1 MEYNGILKIRDSR
14 KGLTMR
20 NEVII
25 TCNNVKKS
33 YPKGTTY
40 YDISKDFCGDK
51 LIVLVKANNDIRELG
66 DKVSY
71 SQNVEFLDCMSSIGN
86 KIYEN
91 GLNYVLEYA
100 FKRVCGNEASIK
112 CEHSADKGLYFSV
125 SGIKLDQSILDNI
138 KNEMNQIIELDIPF
152 VKCNVLRKEAIN
164 YFKKNNRTDL
174 VSVLN
179 YISNSYINLYKLDN
193 MYNYF
198 YGKMPYST
206 GYLRIFDLTLIS
218 SFGLVLQYPNQYST
232 MEIKPYVHHKGVF
245 DTFNAYTS
253 WLTQIGV
260 ATSYQLNKIISDSK
274 INDIISINEMF
285 QNNNLLN
292 IAREIA
298 SLKEVKIVLIA
309 GPSSSGKTTTSKKL
323 SLYLKGLGFTPH
335 PIGLDDYFLD
345 REECKKDE
353 NGNYDF
359 ESVNALDL
367 NLFNDHLTRLLNK
380 EKVKIP
386 TYDFIEGKKVYGKR
400 SLQLGDN
407 DILVI
412 EGLHG
417 LNEILTSSIPRKN
430 KYKIYISPLTS
441 LNIDNSNRLRST
453 DMRLIRRMV
462 RDNRT
467 RGYNSSMTLKS
478 WKSVREG
485 EEKYVF
491 PFQDEADV
499 VFNTSLVYEIGLLK
513 TYVEPLLFAV
523 DNNDPNYYEAIRL
536 LNILRLFL
544 PIPSDN
550 IPKDSILREFI
561 GGSTF
566 E

>member
-1 MEYNGILKIRDSR
+1 MKSEI
-14 KGLTMR
+14 
-20 NEVII
+20 VI
-25 TCNNVKKS
+25 TCNNIKKS
-33 YPKGTTY
+33 YPKNTTY
-40 YDISKDFCGDK
+40 YEMCEYFCGDK
-51 LIVLVKANNDIRELG
+51 MPLVVKANNDIRELT
-66 DKVSY
+66 DKASY
-71 SQNVEFLDCMSSIGN
+71 SQNIEFLDCMSSVGN

-100 FKRVCGNEASIK
+100 FKRICGNEATII

-125 SGIKLDQSILDNI
+125 SGIKFDQSILDNI
-138 KNEMNQIIELDIPF
+138 KNEMKQIIELDIPF
-152 VKCNVLRKEAIN
+152 IKCNVLRKEAIN
-164 YFKKNNRTDL
+164 YFKKNNRPDL
-174 VSVLN
+174 VNVLN
-179 YISNSYINLYKLDN
+179 FVSNSYINLYKLDN

-198 YGKMPYST
+198 YSKMPYST
-206 GYLRIFDLTLIS
+206 GCLSVFDLTYVEPD
-218 SFGLVLQYPNQYST
+218 GLVLQYPNQYIG
-232 MEIKPYVHHKGVF
+232 MEVKPYVHHKGVF
-245 DTFNAYTS
+245 DTFQSYTK
-253 WLTQIGV
+253 WLKQIGISS
-260 ATSYQLNKIISDSK
+260 SYELNKSICDSK
-274 INDIISINEMF
+274 INDIICINEMF

-292 IAREIA
+292 IAREI
-298 SLKEVKIVLIA
+298 SSRKEIKIVLIA

-323 SLYLKGLGFTPH
+323 SLYLRGLGLTPH

-345 REECKKDE
+345 REECVKDE
-353 NGNYDF
+353 NGNFDF

-380 EKVKIP
+380 EMVKIP
-386 TYDFIEGKKVYGKR
+386 TFDFIEGKKVYGKR
-400 SLQLGDN
+400 TLQLGDN
-407 DILVI
+407 DILVV

-417 LNEILTSSIPRKN
+417 LNEILTSSIPREN

-453 DMRLIRRMV
+453 DMRLMRRMV

-478 WKSVREG
+478 WKTVREG

-499 VFNTSLVYEIGLLK
+499 VFNTSLVYEVGLLK

>member
-1 MEYNGILKIRDSR
+1 MS
-14 KGLTMR
+14 

-25 TCNNVKKS
+25 TCDNIKKS
-33 YPKGTTY
+33 YPKNTTY
-40 YDISKDFCGDK
+40 YEISKDFCKGQK
-51 LIVLVKANNDIRELG
+51 PIVVKANNDIRELS
-66 DKVSY
+66 DKVVY
-71 SQNVEFLDCMSSIGN
+71 SQKLEFLDCMSSIGN
-86 KIYEN
+86 SIYEN

-100 FKRVCGNEASIK
+100 FKRVCGNEAKIK

-125 SGIKLDQSILDNI
+125 SGINIDQTILNDI
-138 KNEMNQIIELDIPF
+138 KNEMKQIIELDIPF

-164 YFKKNNRTDL
+164 YFIKNNREDL
-174 VSVLN
+174 VRVLN

-206 GYLRIFDLTLIS
+206 GSLEIFDLTLVNSNGII
-218 SFGLVLQYPNQYST
+218 LQYPNQYVGLD
-232 MEIKPYVHHKGVF
+232 IKPYVHHKEVF
-245 DTFNAYTS
+245 DTFDAYTK
-253 WLTQIGV
+253 WLKSIGV
-260 ATSYQLNKIISDSK
+260 SNSYELNKIISDSK
-274 INDIISINEMF
+274 ISDIISISEMF

-292 IAREIA
+292 IAMEIA
-298 SLKEVKIVLIA
+298 NKKDIKMVLIA

-323 SLYLKGLGFTPH
+323 SLYLRGLGLTPQ

-345 REECKKDE
+345 REECGRDE
-353 NGNYDF
+353 NGNLDF

-367 NLFNDHLTRLLNK
+367 NLFNDHLTKLLNK
-380 EKVKIP
+380 EKVQIP

-400 SLQLGDN
+400 TLQLGDN

-441 LNIDNSNRLRST
+441 LNIDDCNRLRST
-453 DMRLIRRMV
+453 DMRLMRRMV

-467 RGYNSSMTLKS
+467 RGYNSSMTLNS
-478 WKSVREG
+478 WKTVREG

-513 TYVEPLLFAV
+513 TYIEPLLFAV
-523 DNNDPNYYEAIRL
+523 DNNDPNYYEALRL
-536 LNILRLFL
+536 LNILRIFL

>member
-1 MEYNGILKIRDSR
+1 MKSEI
-14 KGLTMR
+14 
-20 NEVII
+20 VI

-33 YPKGTTY
+33 YPKNTTY
-40 YDISKDFCGDK
+40 YEMCEYFCGDK
-51 LIVLVKANNDIRELG
+51 MPLVVKANNDIRELT
-66 DKVSY
+66 DKASY
-71 SQNVEFLDCMSSIGN
+71 SQNIEFLDCMSSIGN

-100 FKRVCGNEASIK
+100 FKRICGNEATIK

-125 SGIKLDQSILDNI
+125 SGIKFDQSILDNI
-138 KNEMNQIIELDIPF
+138 KNEMKQIIELDIPF
-152 VKCNVLRKEAIN
+152 IKCNVLRKEAIN
-164 YFKKNNRTDL
+164 YFKKNNRPDL
-174 VSVLN
+174 VNVLN
-179 YISNSYINLYKLDN
+179 FVSNSYINLYKLDN

-198 YGKMPYST
+198 YSKMPYST
-206 GYLRIFDLTLIS
+206 GCLSVFDLTYVEPD
-218 SFGLVLQYPNQYST
+218 GLVLQYPNQYIG
-232 MEIKPYVHHKGVF
+232 MEVKSYVHHKGVF
-245 DTFNAYTS
+245 DTFQSYTK
-253 WLTQIGV
+253 WLNQIGISS
-260 ATSYQLNKIISDSK
+260 SYELNKSICDSK
-274 INDIISINEMF
+274 INDIICINEMF

-292 IAREIA
+292 IAREI
-298 SLKEVKIVLIA
+298 SSRKEIKIVLIA

-323 SLYLKGLGFTPH
+323 SLYLRSLGLTPH

-345 REECKKDE
+345 REECVKDE
-353 NGNYDF
+353 NGNFDF

-380 EKVKIP
+380 EMVKIP
-386 TYDFIEGKKVYGKR
+386 TFDFIEGKKVYGKR
-400 SLQLGDN
+400 TLQLGDN
-407 DILVI
+407 DILVV

-417 LNEILTSSIPRKN
+417 LNEILTSSIPREN

-453 DMRLIRRMV
+453 DMRLMRRMV

-478 WKSVREG
+478 WKTVREG

-491 PFQDEADV
+491 PFQDEADI
-499 VFNTSLVYEIGLLK
+499 VFNTSLVYEVGLLK

>member
-164 YFKKNNRTDL
+164 YFKKNNRPDL

>member
-1 MEYNGILKIRDSR
+1 MVYFKIGEIVK
-14 KGLTMR
+14 KGVTMN

-25 TCNNVKKS
+25 TCNGTSKS
-33 YPKGTTY
+33 YKKNTTY
-40 YDISKDFCGDK
+40 YDISKDFCKDNS
-51 LIVLVKANNDIRELG
+51 IVAVMANNDVKELS
-66 DKVSY
+66 DKVLTN
-71 SQNVEFLDCMSSIGN
+71 QNITFLDCMSSTGN

-91 GLNYVLEYA
+91 GLNYLLEYS
-100 FKRVCGNEASIK
+100 FKRICGNEASIK
-112 CEHSADKGLYFSV
+112 CEHSADKGLYFTV
-125 SGIKLDQSILDNI
+125 HGIKLDREILSNV
-138 KNEMNQIIELDIPF
+138 KSDIPF
-152 VKCNVLRKEAIN
+152 LKCNVLRKEAIN
-164 YFKKNNRTDL
+164 YFKKHNRSDL

-206 GYLRIFDLTLIS
+206 GVLRNFDLTYIEPN
-218 SFGLVLQYPNQYST
+218 GVVLQYPNQFVGL
-232 MEIKPYVHHKGVF
+232 EIKPYKHHTTVF
-245 DTFNAYTS
+245 NTFAAYTS
-253 WLTQIGV
+253 WLESIGV
-260 ATSYQLNKIISDSK
+260 SKSYELNKLVSDSK
-274 INDIISINEMF
+274 INDIIAISEMF

-298 SLKEVKIVLIA
+298 GRKEIKIVLIA

-323 SLYLKGLGFTPH
+323 SLYLKGLGLKPH
-335 PIGLDDYFLD
+335 PIALDDYFLD
-345 REECKKDE
+345 RDECKRDE
-353 NGNYDF
+353 HGNLDF

-380 EKVKIP
+380 ERVQIP
-386 TYDFIEGKKVYGKR
+386 TYDFIEGKKIYGSR
-400 SLQLGDN
+400 YLELGKD

-417 LNEILTSSIPRKN
+417 LNEILTSSIPRN
-430 KYKIYISPLTS
+430 SKYKIYISPLTS
-441 LNIDNSNRLRST
+441 LNIDNYNRLRST
-453 DMRLIRRMV
+453 DVRLIRRMV

-467 RGYNSSMTLKS
+467 RGYTSAMTLKS
-478 WKSVREG
+478 WKTVREG

-523 DNNDPNYYEAIRL
+523 DNNDPNYSEALRL
-536 LNILRLFL
+536 LNILRIFL
-544 PIPSDN
+544 TIPGDN
-550 IPKDSILREFI
+550 VPKDSILREFI